1 MQTFLKPVLIAVLST
16 STEVALVAVI
26 IVLVITNIAIPITL
40 VLVCK
45 MCSRPE
51 QKATADPPVTP
62 CAAYGLVAIEK
73 STTEAQAEDPSH
85 TNQEPEYETVTGP
98 PPV

>member
-1 MQTFLKPVLIAVLST
+1 MLS
-16 STEVALVAVI
+16 SSSAGVALLAVI

-40 VLVCK
+40 VVVCK
-45 MCSRPE
+45 LCSRPE

-73 STTEAQAEDPSH
+73 ATTEGQAEDPSH
-85 TNQEPEYETVTGP
+85 KNQEPEYETVSGP